1 MAQNASNQAAQ
12 ERGIDAA
19 QNPGRSLWPSFTKA
33 DQEFNKA
40 YKEEEGQVLQYR
52 GTQAIRKMFDEVAK
66 DPNPTGLSLDKYE
79 KSSKDTINDIISN
92 SDVSN
97 KTVLKRYLED
107 VYEDGF
113 SKLSHKVEEANR
125 RYLDK
130 QMASQ
135 AVSTSEN
142 MISANRDGKFDAGKE
157 FFDQRI
163 KQISMVAADKGWDSQ
178 TLENA
183 IKSETELY
191 QESMGQYQYLN
202 TPEGEKPELMADIR
216 KNPDNHVFLKG
227 LNRVQQDRVI
237 GNLQN
242 FNSNY
247 QGALEGQRYINYTNA
262 EAKRT
267 LGTLSPED
275 VNNAAETMGPRY
287 AAKLNSSI
295 ATQQTKI
302 NKEAALSAEM
312 TPVLDD
318 AVQMSKYS
326 NDQVNTV
333 FQKILG
339 VGAKNL
345 GIDVNAMPL
354 TAQAQLAE
362 GIKAPIT
369 SLSDKL
375 SSGIKSKDPRV
386 ASEAIASY
394 NKLSEN
400 NPVSMAKIDNDAD
413 KIAVLAKNLKQGGT
427 QELEANLQAQQAILE
442 LDDNK
447 MIERSNRYD
456 KLTGAQA
463 GSNNLKDFKNLT
475 NFATNLCDFSS
486 GSRLPP
492 GFGEVFKAQHQ
503 ANFMSTGDWN
513 TANELTSRNIRR
525 TYKETD
531 INGFKEVMYLAPDL
545 FNIYGSDGTPF
556 IRNQMIEKAAYDFQ
570 QGKEAF
576 DQGLSSVYYTIDK
589 ESLIENQDDL
599 MKAFYRGI
607 VNVQKGEVTEKDR
620 LLFPIYSEK
629 RVGITR
635 HSGANGKV
643 TDTDKGYLMMSSDQK
658 SGLPEDG
665 GITPNYFLEMQIGD
679 NRTML
684 SDPTNPRVA
693 LRFQPNV
700 EAINNTANM
709 TPEQIKKEIDRI
721 NEEAA
726 LGKIDETKR
735 RVRMNHF
742 YKYGVLSGFVDE
754 QGRFKWPG

>member
-1 MAQNASNQAAQ
+1 MAKEILEYEKSKTIQPTTEPKMGEIAQPASLAKSFHEVGRANEALANFGSQLAQNASKQAAQ

-19 QNPGRSLWPSFTKA
+19 KNPGRSLWPSFTKA

-142 MISANRDGKFDAGKE
+142 MISAN
-157 FFDQRI
+157 
-163 KQISMVAADKGWDSQ
+163 KGWDSQ

-386 ASEAIASY
+386 ESEAIASY

-413 KIAVLAKNLKQGGT
+413 KISVLAKNLKQGGT

-492 GFGEVFKAQHQ
+492 GFGEVF
-503 ANFMSTGDWN
+503 
-513 TANELTSRNIRR
+513 
-525 TYKETD
+525 
-531 INGFKEVMYLAPDL
+531 
-545 FNIYGSDGTPF
+545 
-556 IRNQMIEKAAYDFQ
+556 
-570 QGKEAF
+570 
-576 DQGLSSVYYTIDK
+576 SS
-589 ESLIENQDDL
+589 
-599 MKAFYRGI
+599 
-607 VNVQKGEVTEKDR
+607 
-620 LLFPIYSEK
+620 
-629 RVGITR
+629 
-635 HSGANGKV
+635 
-643 TDTDKGYLMMSSDQK
+643 
-658 SGLPEDG
+658 
-665 GITPNYFLEMQIGD
+665 
-679 NRTML
+679 
-684 SDPTNPRVA
+684 
-693 LRFQPNV
+693 
-700 EAINNTANM
+700 
-709 TPEQIKKEIDRI
+709 
-721 NEEAA
+721 
-726 LGKIDETKR
+726 
-735 RVRMNHF
+735 
-742 YKYGVLSGFVDE
+742 
-754 QGRFKWPG
+754 